1 MMDWIAGA
9 YGGIKAATDITQGM
23 LTLKTDAAVTSKVVE
38 LNGVLLG
45 LQGQLNAAHAEHT
58 GLTARIRELE
68 AEIAKYIRWE
78 EESARYTLT
87 ATEFGTFIYRI
98 KPECQGDEPAHSL
111 CVKCFNEG
119 VKSVLQRHNSIYV
132 NCPRCGTKLQIR
144 PSAPSNRDLVVGC
157 SKFI

>member
-23 LTLKTDAAVTSKVVE
+23 LTLKTDAAVTTKVVE

-58 GLTARIRELE
+58 DLTARIRELE

-78 EESARYTLT
+78 KESARYTLT
-87 ATEFGTFIYRI
+87 TTEFGTFIYRI
-98 KPECQGDEPAHSL
+98 KPECQGGEPDHSL
-111 CVKCFNEG
+111 CVKCFDEG
-119 VKSVLQRHNSIYV
+119 VKSVLQPYNSLYV
-132 NCPRCGTKLQIR
+132 NCPRCETSLQIKPSVPRKPR
-144 PSAPSNRDLVVGC
+144 PRSRLT
-157 SKFI
+157 